1 MERKD
6 NEEVTEMSVIVKE
19 MAMPSCCDECRFV
32 GEYLGEG
39 NTDVFYCEAHL
50 NIIENPREGR
60 LDTCPLVEI
69 SEEKDSVSSHMQ
81 T

>member
-1 MERKD
+1 
-6 NEEVTEMSVIVKE
+6 MSVIVKE
-19 MAMPSCCDECRFV
+19 MAMPSCCDECRFI

-39 NTDVFYCEAHL
+39 NTEAFYCEAHL
-50 NIIENPREGR
+50 NRIYNPREGR

-69 SEEKDSVSSHMQ
+69 DDEKCLASCTTQ